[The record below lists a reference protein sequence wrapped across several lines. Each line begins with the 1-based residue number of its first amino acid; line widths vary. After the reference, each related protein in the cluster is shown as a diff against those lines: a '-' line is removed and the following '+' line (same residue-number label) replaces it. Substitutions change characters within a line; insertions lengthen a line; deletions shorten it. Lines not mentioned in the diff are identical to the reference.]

1 MKILDSIEREKAKGE
16 FVKISDG
23 IVHYEIG
30 GPKDGSWIVLIHGF
44 SVPMYVWDE
53 AFESLTKEG
62 FRVLRYDLFGRGY
75 SDRPKAVYDFNLYT
89 RQLTELLSALEI
101 NDKVSLVGWSMGGG
115 ISAVVTAQYPELID
129 KVVFIAPACF
139 IANVSLD
146 MKLLDLPIIG
156 NILMGLIGEK
166 ALLTNLRADFLNE
179 KFLHDFVEKFKE
191 QTQFKGFKSAILS
204 TLRNFPRDLRDVY
217 KQIGQQKRSTMLVWG
232 KQDDSMAPFEN
243 HKLVQK
249 AIPDIEFH
257 PIDNAKHAVHIEK
270 SDEVNK
276 KLIAFLRNKD

>member
-1 MKILDSIEREKAKGE
+1 MKTLDSIKREKANGE

-44 SVPMYVWDE
+44 SVPMYAWDD

-75 SDRPKAVYDFNLYT
+75 SDRPKTLYDFNLYI

-115 ISAVVTAQYPELID
+115 ISAVITAQYPEMVD
-129 KVVFIAPACF
+129 KAVFIAPVSLV
-139 IANVSLD
+139 ANVSLA
-146 MKLLDLPIIG
+146 MRLLDLPIIG
-156 NILMGLIGEK
+156 NMLMGLIGEK
-166 ALLTNLRADFLNE
+166 ALLDNLRADFLNE
-179 KFLHDFVEKFKE
+179 ELLHDFVEKFKE
-191 QTQFKGFKSAILS
+191 QMQIKGFKYAILS
-204 TLRNFPRDLRDVY
+204 TMRNFPRDLSGVY

-232 KQDDSMAPFEN
+232 KQDDSLAPFSN

-249 AIPDIEFH
+249 AIPEIEFH
-257 PIDNAKHAVHIEK
+257 PINNAKHAVHIEK

-276 KLIAFLRNKD
+276 KLISFLKNKK